1 MFCSNYCVFFF
12 RVPPLSSSNKNGK
25 KREGKECE
33 SASQKHTAM
42 PGKAD

>member
-1 MFCSNYCVFFF
+1 MFCSNYCVFFSEF
-12 RVPPLSSSNKNGK
+12 HLFHLVIKMAK
-25 KREGKECE
+25 KRGGKECE

>member
-1 MFCSNYCVFFF
+1 MFCSNYCVFL
-12 RVPPLSSSNKNGK
+12 RVPPLSSSNKK
-25 KREGKECE
+25 WQKRGGKECE